1 MREYVDGHTHT
12 QSGEYINEN
21 IKHTDR
27 HLKGK
32 ELITSK
38 WPNKNRAN
46 IFIQPPVSF

>member
-1 MREYVDGHTHT
+1 MSTDTHT

-38 WPNKNRAN
+38 
-46 IFIQPPVSF
+46 